1 MQINRKD
8 LKTRAKRAFG
18 DNYAACVIV
27 ALLMTILT
35 AGITVN
41 TSFTNAGSGTF
52 PQVNFDVGAGLLTVI
67 FLIDV
72 FVINPL
78 KVGGYSFFL
87 KNDKKKAELKDVG
100 ISFKTNYANNVV
112 TMLLQDI
119 FLALWTCL
127 LVVPGIIKMYSYSLV
142 PFILAENPDMQGT
155 EAITKSREMMNG
167 YKWQTFVLDLSFIGW
182 GILSAITCGL
192 AGLLYVNPYIYQT
205 KAELYEFIKNRQA

>member
-1 MQINRKD
+1 MVIDRKN
-8 LKTRAKRAFG
+8 LKMKAKDAFKS
-18 DNYAACVIV
+18 NYAACVVV
-27 ALLMTILT
+27 ALLMVFLAT
-35 AGITVN
+35 GITVN
-41 TSFTNAGSGTF
+41 TSFTDSLNGSL
-52 PQVNFDVGAGLLTVI
+52 PQVNLNVGGGLLCAV

-87 KNDKKKAELKDVG
+87 KNNKEKTDIKEITSG
-100 ISFKTNYANNVV
+100 FKTNYANNVV

-127 LVVPGIIKMYSYSLV
+127 LIVPGIIKMYSYSLV
-142 PFILAENPDMQGT
+142 PFILSENPEMQPT

-182 GILSAITCGL
+182 GILSVITCGL
-192 AGLLYVNPYIYQT
+192 VGLLYTNPYIYQT
-205 KAELYEFIKNRQA
+205 KAELYEFIKENK